1 MTNDDEV
8 EPAYVLIQCDLG
20 HETEI
25 ISRISDMP
33 DVTEVRGTYGTYDIF
48 CRIVGTRNDVDRV
61 VDAIRRISHIR
72 STTTLRSIMI
82 QGGR

>member
-1 MTNDDEV
+1 MTDIV

-20 HETEI
+20 HETTI
-25 ISRISDMP
+25 ISIISDMA
-33 DVTEVRGTYGTYDIF
+33 DITEVRGTYGTYDIF
-48 CRIVGTRNDVDRV
+48 CRILGTRNVVDHV
-61 VDAIRRISHIR
+61 VDAIRRIPHIR